1 MNLSRKLLLFL
12 VAFLALAQVPV
23 VLGGDDDAAD
33 DAAAD
38 DASGADDNY
47 VDLSDEDFDQVSVM
61 PVSCVN

>member
-12 VAFLALAQVPV
+12 VALLALSQVPV

-33 DAAAD
+33 DAAD